1 MDRFDAMSLLV
12 AVIDHG
18 GFSAA
23 GRALNV
29 PVATI
34 SRKVANLEDRLGA
47 RLLIRSTRRLE
58 LTPAGADY
66 LAAARRILEQV
77 DEAERGAAGE
87 FSEPRGELVVT
98 APIMFGRLHVLP
110 IVGDFL
116 AAHSEIN
123 VRLVLADRNLQLIDD
138 HVDIALRIGSLPD
151 SEMVAIPVGDM
162 RTVTCASPALLA
174 RFDLPS
180 KPEDLLGMPW
190 IALET
195 NALTLTEWHSTA
207 LDRHW
212 MQGASP
218 AQLTVTT
225 AEAAVDAAVQGI
237 GITRLF
243 HYQVAD
249 ALESGALQVVLAPF
263 EPAAV
268 PVSMVY
274 ASRGYMPVKLRRFLD
289 FSGPRLRADLI
300 RVKQLDGKGDG

>member
-1 MDRFDAMSLLV
+1 MDRLDAMSLLV

-23 GRALNV
+23 GRALKV

-34 SRKVANLEDRLGA
+34 SRKVANLEDSLGA

-58 LTPAGADY
+58 LTSAGADY
-66 LAAARRILEQV
+66 IAAARRILEQV
-77 DEAERGAAGE
+77 EEAERSAAGE

-116 AAHSEIN
+116 AAYAQIN

-174 RFDLPS
+174 RFGRPH

-195 NALTLTEWHSTA
+195 NAQTLTEWHSPA
-207 LDRHW
+207 LERHW
-212 MQGASP
+212 MEGAAP
-218 AQLTVTT
+218 APLTVTT

-249 ALESGALQVVLAPF
+249 ALESGALRVVLASF

-289 FSGPRLRADLI
+289 FSGPRLRADLS
-300 RVKQLDGKGDG
+300 RVKQLDGTDDD